1 MPYISVYV
9 DTDEVFREIDD
20 EDLIE
25 EVRDRK
31 LKVDAT
37 AGGEDDY
44 FDRAVEEFKR
54 QNYRE
59 GFIYL
64 ERAVPALRGLLPR
77 NLEK

>member
-20 EDLIE
+20 EDLLE

-31 LKVDAT
+31 LKVDPT
-37 AGGEDDY
+37 TGGEDGY
-44 FDRAVEEFKR
+44 FDRAVEEFRR